1 MKKSRPSVIAVTG
14 GMGTGQSSVCKILQ
28 QLGAKTINADIVAK
42 REIENNAAVQK
53 ELKKTFGAKVFY
65 RNGKL
70 NRKLLARL
78 AFADEAKTVRLNKI
92 VHPQMVARIIDMI
105 ENARDSGR
113 YSMIVVDAA
122 LIYELSLE
130 NMFDAVVVVASKMKY
145 RIERIKQR
153 DKLGDK
159 EISDRMSKQI
169 PIEDKMAWAD
179 YLIENNGTLEQL
191 EGKVRKLFHQL
202 KNKRRKKS

>member
-1 MKKSRPSVIAVTG
+1 MKKRRPLVIAVTG
-14 GMGTGQSSVCKILQ
+14 GMGTGQSSVCQFLHY
-28 QLGAKTINADIVAK
+28 LGAKAINADKIAK

-53 ELKKTFGAKVFY
+53 ELKKTFGAKIFY
-65 RNGKL
+65 PNGKL

-92 VHPQMVARIIDMI
+92 VHPQMVSRIIEII

-122 LIYELSLE
+122 LIFELSLE
-130 NMFDAVVVVASKMKY
+130 NMFDAIVVVTSKMQN
-145 RIERIKQR
+145 RLERIKLR
-153 DKLGDK
+153 DKLTDK

-169 PIEDKMAWAD
+169 PIEDKMQWAD
-179 YLIENNGTLEQL
+179 YLIENNGTLKQL
-191 EGKVRKLFHQL
+191 EENTKKLFHQL
-202 KNKRRKKS
+202 KGHARKKY

>member
-1 MKKSRPSVIAVTG
+1 MKKRRPLVIAVTG
-14 GMGTGQSSVCKILQ
+14 GMGTGQSSVCQFLHY
-28 QLGAKTINADIVAK
+28 LGAKAINADKIAK

-53 ELKKTFGAKVFY
+53 ELKKTFGAKIFY
-65 RNGKL
+65 PNGKL

-92 VHPQMVARIIDMI
+92 VHPQMVSRIIEII

-122 LIYELSLE
+122 LIFELSLE
-130 NMFDAVVVVASKMKY
+130 NMFDAVVVVTSKMQN
-145 RIERIKQR
+145 RLERIKLR
-153 DKLGDK
+153 DKLTDK

-169 PIEDKMAWAD
+169 PIEDKMQWAD
-179 YLIENNGTLEQL
+179 YLIENNGTLKQL
-191 EGKVRKLFHQL
+191 EENTKKLFHQL
-202 KNKRRKKS
+202 KGHARKKY